1 MRALV
6 TGGAGFIGSH
16 LAEVLLARESEVTV
30 LDDLSTGRRDN
41 MLHLQHHP
49 TFRFVQGSMLDIERV
64 GEVMARCDEVY
75 HLGAAVG
82 VRLIFDHPVRT
93 IETNVTGTEVILEAA
108 LRHGPRVFIASS
120 SEVYGKDLPGYG
132 AFRET
137 DDIILGT
144 SIRWCYA
151 SSKALG
157 EYLARAYFQ
166 EKGLPVVIGRYFNTV
181 GPRQT
186 GAYGMV
192 VPRLVHQALTGRPLT
207 IYGDGEQL
215 RTFTWVGDAVRATIQ
230 LMETPAAVGAVFNI
244 GSAEAITINDLAR
257 RILRLTG
264 SHSSIVHVPYEEVF
278 GPGFEDARSRVPDI
292 SRLRQTIGYRP
303 TLTLDEI
310 LERVIASTRQTM
322 SGSAYADPEERRG

>member
-16 LAEVLLARESEVTV
+16 LAEALLARESEVTV
-30 LDDLSTGRRDN
+30 LDDLSTGPRDN

-49 TFRFVQGSMLDIERV
+49 PFRFVQGSMLDAERV
-64 GEVMARCDEVY
+64 GDVMARCDEVY

-108 LRHGPRVFIASS
+108 LRHGPRVFIA
-120 SEVYGKDLPGYG
+120 
-132 AFRET
+132 
-137 DDIILGT
+137 
-144 SIRWCYA
+144 
-151 SSKALG
+151 
-157 EYLARAYFQ
+157 
-166 EKGLPVVIGRYFNTV
+166 RYFNPV

-192 VPRLVHQALTGRPLT
+192 VPRLVHQVLTGRPLT

-257 RILRLTG
+257 RIPRLTG

-278 GPGFEDARSRVPDI
+278 GPGFEDARSRGPDI

-303 TLTLDEI
+303 SLTLDEI
-310 LERVIASTRQTM
+310 LERVIASTHKAMPRM
-322 SGSAYADPEERRG
+322 V